1 MENLLDR
8 IRKIEAL
15 ISGASTN
22 GEKNAAKTAKER
34 ILKKYPELEIH
45 RNPVE
50 YRLSTNSEWN
60 KKLLLAIC
68 RKYGVKPYRY
78 HRQKYTTVM
87 VNINE
92 EFLTKVLWKEYQEYS
107 ELLNGLVE
115 EITND
120 LISKIHTHED
130 ETVINGN
137 LES

>member
-1 MENLLDR
+1 MKNLLDR

-50 YRLSTNSEWN
+50 YRLSTNSEWD

-68 RKYGVKPYRY
+68 RKYGIKPYRY

-92 EFLTKVLWKEYQEYS
+92 EFLTKVLWK
-107 ELLNGLVE
+107 V
-115 EITND
+115 
-120 LISKIHTHED
+120 
-130 ETVINGN
+130 
-137 LES
+137 